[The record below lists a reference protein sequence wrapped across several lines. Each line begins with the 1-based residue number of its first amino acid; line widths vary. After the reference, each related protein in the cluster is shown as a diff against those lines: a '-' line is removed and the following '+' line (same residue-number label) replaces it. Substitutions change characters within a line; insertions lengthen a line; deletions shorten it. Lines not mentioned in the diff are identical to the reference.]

1 MCSNSI
7 GTKNERKIWKL
18 WNHAVLEILLLCM
31 EIFVYIIV
39 VVVFIYDSKVPSS
52 QFTLFC
58 HYRQPSPQTFPN
70 AMPHST
76 STTTVAREQVFI
88 CQERIN
94 IPRKFISLNRQRA
107 QRIFLLWLYANNEC
121 AFSLSRAPFL
131 ASTNALFPFHE
142 SHSQCL
148 RFFREITEDDNEGWW
163 VSWVGEDH
171 YDVICLAKI

>member
-1 MCSNSI
+1 MLIFNRYQECEKNMKIVKSCCTRNSSI
-7 GTKNERKIWKL
+7 VYGNFCVFHCCCCIYL
-18 WNHAVLEILLLCM
+18 WFKSS
-31 EIFVYIIV
+31 IFT
-39 VVVFIYDSKVPSS
+39 IYS
-52 QFTLFC
+52 FC
-58 HYRQPSPQTFPN
+58 HYRQPSPQTSPN

>member
-1 MCSNSI
+1 MLKFNS
-7 GTKNERKIWKL
+7 TKNERKIWKL
-18 WNHAVLEILLLCM
+18 WNHAILEILLLCM

-58 HYRQPSPQTFPN
+58 HYRQPSPQTSPN

-121 AFSLSRAPFL
+121 AFSLSLAP
-131 ASTNALFPFHE
+131 
-142 SHSQCL
+142 
-148 RFFREITEDDNEGWW
+148 RFWLPQTLYFRFMNPIHNVCDFSE
-163 VSWVGEDH
+163 
-171 YDVICLAKI
+171 K